1 MVPDQRSSF
10 FAPKWAVGAG
20 PELPVTQYGMV
31 DAILEIRA
39 VVGYNAMLM
48 NRIWFGV
55 HT

>member
-1 MVPDQRSSF
+1 MASGLRAAFLV
-10 FAPKWAVGAG
+10 PKWAVGAG

-31 DAILEIRA
+31 DAVLEIRA

-48 NRIWFGV
+48 NRVWFGV